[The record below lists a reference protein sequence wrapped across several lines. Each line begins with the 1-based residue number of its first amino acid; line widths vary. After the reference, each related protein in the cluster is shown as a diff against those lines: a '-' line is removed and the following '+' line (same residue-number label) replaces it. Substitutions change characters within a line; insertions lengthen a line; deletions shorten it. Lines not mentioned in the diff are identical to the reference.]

1 MPFFASSG
9 AMTVTMTRALAD
21 PGSRDGL
28 ADGKGPIQNVE
39 DCKMLA
45 RGGRFVAS
53 WTPHGSPRGRS
64 P

>member
-9 AMTVTMTRALAD
+9 AMTVTMTGALAD

-45 RGGRFVAS
+45 RGGRFVS
-53 WTPHGSPRGRS
+53 S
-64 P
+64 